1 MIGYNANTTK
11 YFHIWAS
18 QIKQVV
24 ITSEPYIDE
33 LEQEAKLLA
42 KFFLNTITM
51 ISAKRRVLVGEP
63 RPKRRPWKNLIIEE
77 VIPPVEEDI
86 EKTGNKKLVEVAISL
101 IKTSNKVYK
110 LHSYDKDI
118 NNLIYGRH
126 WYKAIENEL

>member
-1 MIGYNANTTK
+1 
-11 YFHIWAS
+11 
-18 QIKQVV
+18 
-24 ITSEPYIDE
+24 
-33 LEQEAKLLA
+33 
-42 KFFLNTITM
+42 M